1 MHAKMEFLLSSQIKK
16 FMQDSAVQRVD
27 EEGNIDTL
35 SGIELLEV
43 DTKEKTKW
51 RSRKSLKIGED
62 CQNFI
67 SQLNLSPAS
76 LQLKW
81 FFKAVE
87 NFHETVAVRYQ
98 KYFKT
103 GLESRE
109 LLYISALNPK
119 VRKQATTELR
129 LRILSK
135 SYTKVVRNIEPM
147 GGKDTFDSEVEQYV
161 LDDDLEEFR
170 GLDYC
175 DYWEKVRELKEGDW
189 VKYEILPR
197 FAVALGS

>member
-1 MHAKMEFLLSSQIKK
+1 MSKLKLLFIQYASKDINDGIDFFGEAENHAHEMHAKMEFLLPSQIKK
-16 FMQDSAVQRVD
+16 FMQDSAVQRVN

-35 SGIELLEV
+35 CGIELLEV
-43 DTKEKTKW
+43 DTNEKNKW

-98 KYFKT
+98 KY
-103 GLESRE
+103 
-109 LLYISALNPK
+109 I
-119 VRKQATTELR
+119 R

-135 SYTKVVRNIEPM
+135 
-147 GGKDTFDSEVEQYV
+147 
-161 LDDDLEEFR
+161 
-170 GLDYC
+170 
-175 DYWEKVRELKEGDW
+175 
-189 VKYEILPR
+189 
-197 FAVALGS
+197 